1 MATEPPH
8 PSDRAVLGESWV
20 MASTAEITEK
30 QPQTPRNK
38 TSNPNTTEETQEET
52 RSGPSVQPPRPS
64 PAPTRNDTSQSTE
77 SLASSSWTMAGP
89 ELVMPSISEV
99 SISEASWV
107 VPAIPQTPPSAT
119 VRKRPKPVDHEQPPQ
134 EATRTRNK
142 QIGAGALH
150 LHLNKPP
157 PRFIPRMSS
166 LYRDHAKLTRVAL
179 NGLLIAIILHLIAL
193 PELVYQFQGT
203 CHIFAIKSLYPDSC
217 MQLKYQSPNFLPPSS
232 PMKSPEETISSS
244 QQDLESIF
252 DHTLQTLSP
261 LSLILKQSETM
272 LGELVDQLQSTFPEA
287 RNAFDLEFQGSGQA
301 LSAASWEFDSLRAD
315 LQSAVESLLASPP
328 THDSSGSSPSV
339 ARDTRVAV
347 QLRRRAEYLD
357 RLRSQICAKA
367 DSLMARFSTLDDHL
381 EAVDGIVA
389 REERRG
395 SIMASP
401 PGSGG
406 GQAGAAGLTAVL
418 GSLSSYA
425 SLACGLWSQ
434 STLDSSAPHPAN
446 RGPSNPRP
454 VTTLALL
461 RLAATHH
468 RPVADSVLSLS
479 KRLRERR
486 GQPGLSW

>member
-20 MASTAEITEK
+20 MASTASITEK

-38 TSNPNTTEETQEET
+38 TSNHNAPEATQDP
-52 RSGPSVQPPRPS
+52 RSEPSVAGPGPS
-64 PAPTRNDTSQSTE
+64 PAPTRNDTAQSTE
-77 SLASSSWTMAGP
+77 SLASSSWTVAGP

-107 VPAIPQTPPSAT
+107 APAIPQTPPSTT
-119 VRKRPKPVDHEQPPQ
+119 VRQRRRPVDHAQPPQ
-134 EATRTRNK
+134 ETTQTRNE
-142 QIGAGALH
+142 QIGAGALD
-150 LHLNKPP
+150 LHINKPP
-157 PRFIPRMSS
+157 PRFFPRMSS
-166 LYRDHAKLTRVAL
+166 LYRDHASLTRVAL
-179 NGLLIAIILHLIAL
+179 NGLFIAIILHLIAL

-203 CHIFAIKSLYPDSC
+203 CRIFAIKSLYPDSC
-217 MQLKYQSPNFLPPSS
+217 MQLKYHSPNLLHPSS
-232 PMKSPEETISSS
+232 LIRSPEETISSS

-287 RNAFDLEFQGSGQA
+287 RNAFDLEFQGSSQA

-328 THDSSGSSPSV
+328 THDSRGSSPSV

-357 RLRSQICAKA
+357 RLRSQICSKA

-406 GQAGAAGLTAVL
+406 PAGAAGLNAVL

-425 SLACGLWSQ
+425 SLGRGLWSR
-434 STLDSSAPHPAN
+434 STLESSAPHPAN

-468 RPVADSVLSLS
+468 RPVADSVLRLS
-479 KRLRERR
+479 KRLRERG